1 MKVVKKK
8 EPHKINSS
16 SKKMKDQWYSEHYK
30 TGDGTDLP
38 CVASYRRQKL
48 LISQFVSSLK
58 TRLVSDEILTFFT
71 TEERTTLGKSKL
83 LANK

>member
-1 MKVVKKK
+1 
-8 EPHKINSS
+8 
-16 SKKMKDQWYSEHYK
+16 MKDQWYSEHYK
-30 TGDGTDLP
+30 TGDGTYLP
-38 CVASYRRQKL
+38 CVASYRRKKL